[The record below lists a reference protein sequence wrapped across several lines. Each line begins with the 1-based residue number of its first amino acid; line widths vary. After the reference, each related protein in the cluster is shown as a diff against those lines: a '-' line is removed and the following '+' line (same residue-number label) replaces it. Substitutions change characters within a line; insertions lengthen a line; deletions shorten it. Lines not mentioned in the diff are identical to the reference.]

1 MIVVLAACGGAQ
13 PPAQEP
19 PGGVEPLGAVS
30 LPELRS
36 CVNGCEQD
44 QIEGKD
50 CPADCHESCLAECD
64 REASERPLQFKKRC
78 REDCDRQLERL

>member
-1 MIVVLAACGGAQ
+1 VIVVLAACGGAQ
-13 PPAQEP
+13 PAAREPAP
-19 PGGVEPLGAVS
+19 AEPLGAVS

-36 CVNGCEQD
+36 CVNDCKEQ
-44 QIEGKD
+44 QVEGKD

-78 REDCDRQLERL
+78 REDCDRQLEHL